1 MSSPAAPEPA
11 QRHLPALDGVRTLAV
26 YLVLLFHCGL
36 PGVAGGFIG
45 VDVFFVLSGFLITNV
60 LLDDLEPTDRI
71 RFGRFYGRRARR
83 LLPAAL
89 TTIVVT
95 CVAFLLVASV
105 VERLPLIRDAQ
116 SALLYV
122 ANWRF
127 LDQQNNYFATG
138 VTKSPFLHFWSLG
151 IEEQFYVGYPL
162 VLLLLW
168 RLRRVRWLPIV
179 ALAGLLGASLLMQL
193 HWAHADPNHAYY
205 GTDARVYQLLAGAL
219 MAWIF
224 RAGARP
230 GVAVASA
237 SAALGFVGV
246 VLVGTSLLPLGVSD
260 RGMVAA
266 AAACLLVGGLANT
279 RRGAV
284 FRALSRPMPSYLGR
298 ISYGTYLWHWPVIL
312 VLAHLWVLPSPVVAA
327 VAGGISTA
335 LAAGSYQL
343 LEMPIRRMRLADPWQ
358 WASVAVGV
366 ATCALVANSL
376 VPPVL
381 GSSRRPAL
389 VTAAEP
395 LGPRLAPVG
404 LARGSAQHVGRAATR
419 LRIPA
424 HLDWAALAN
433 DFGPER
439 TCDASNPQQCVVV
452 RGSGP
457 HILVVGDSH
466 GRMIAPALIALA
478 RERHFTLS
486 LNVLPSCPWQADLS
500 NLSQPPSSQQ
510 RCTAARDLW
519 YRTVLPKLHPDLVVL
534 VEYSRDDPAVYGHT
548 LVRTGGSNESLHQ
561 LIQDT
566 TNETLTRITSTGA
579 RALILKDSI
588 TAAFDPLDC
597 LARAD
602 FVDQCGVP
610 YPRTWPFSDAVYA
623 AAARHTKGVFA
634 FDVNPI
640 VCERKAVCPAMIDG
654 INVWRNVNHYSTR
667 ILVHFREQIWQAM
680 VASGALA

>member
-1 MSSPAAPEPA
+1 MSSPAAPEPSR
-11 QRHLPALDGVRTLAV
+11 QHLPALDGVRTVAV
-26 YLVLLFHCGL
+26 YFVLLFHCGL

-60 LLDDLEPTDRI
+60 LLDDLEPSGRI

-89 TTIVVT
+89 ATIVAT

-105 VERLPLIRDAQ
+105 IERLPLIRDAQ

-127 LDQQNNYFATG
+127 LEQQNNYFATG
-138 VTKSPFLHFWSLG
+138 VAKSPFLHFWSLG

-162 VLLLLW
+162 LLLMLW
-168 RLRRVRWLPIV
+168 RLRRMRWLPIV
-179 ALAGLLGASLLMQL
+179 ALAGLLGASLLLQL

-224 RAGARP
+224 RAGSRP

-237 SAALGFVGV
+237 AAAVGFVGV
-246 VLVGTSLLPLGVSD
+246 ALVGTSILPLGVSD
-260 RGMVAA
+260 RGIAAA

-279 RRGAV
+279 GRGAV
-284 FRALSRPMPSYLGR
+284 FRALSHPVPSYLGR

-312 VLAHLWVLPSPVVAA
+312 VLAHLVVLPSPAVAL
-327 VAGGISTA
+327 VAGGTATA
-335 LAAGSYQL
+335 LAAGSYHL
-343 LEMPIRRMRLADPWQ
+343 LEMPIRRVRLADQWQ
-358 WASVAVGV
+358 WASVAAGV
-366 ATCALVANSL
+366 AMCAVVAGSL

-395 LGPRLAPVG
+395 LGPRLAPAG
-404 LARGSAQHVGRAATR
+404 LSRATQQHAGRAATR

-424 HLDWAALAN
+424 HLDWSALAN

-439 TCDASNPQQCVVV
+439 TCGPSNPQHCVVV
-452 RGSGP
+452 RGGGP

-466 GRMIAPALIALA
+466 GRMVAPALIALA
-478 RERHFTLS
+478 REHHFTLS

-500 NLSQPPSSQQ
+500 NLSQPPSSRQ
-510 RCTAARDLW
+510 RCTAARDGW

-548 LVRTGGSNESLHQ
+548 LVRTSGSHESLHQ
-561 LIQDT
+561 LIEDT
-566 TNETLTRITSTGA
+566 TNETLATITHTGA
-579 RALILKDSI
+579 RALILKDSV
-588 TAAFDPLDC
+588 TAPFDPLDC
-597 LARAD
+597 LARAT

-610 YPRTWPFSDAVYA
+610 YPRSWPFSDAVYA
-623 AAARHTKGVFA
+623 AAARHTRDVFT

-640 VCERKAVCPAMIDG
+640 VCESKAVCPAMIDG

-667 ILVHFREQIWQAM
+667 ILVHFREQIWKAM
-680 VASGALA
+680 GASGALS